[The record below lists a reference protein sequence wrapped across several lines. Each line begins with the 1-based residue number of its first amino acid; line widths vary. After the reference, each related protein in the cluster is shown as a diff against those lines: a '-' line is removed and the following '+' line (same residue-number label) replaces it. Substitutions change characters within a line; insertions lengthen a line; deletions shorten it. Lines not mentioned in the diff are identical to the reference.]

1 MENVYPKSL
10 KGTKT
15 NGEEISLD
23 LCPED
28 SDSVRESFGL
38 TEVRTCDFYRNLDQ
52 HHNAWERILLK
63 MKLFQTLTPNLR
75 PCVRYISRRGFD
87 RIITLILLSAGG
99 FISDNLR

>member
-1 MENVYPKSL
+1 MNILISAALTWENVYPKSL

-38 TEVRTCDFYRNLDQ
+38 TEVRICDF
-52 HHNAWERILLK
+52 
-63 MKLFQTLTPNLR
+63 
-75 PCVRYISRRGFD
+75 
-87 RIITLILLSAGG
+87 
-99 FISDNLR
+99 